1 MGFPATQ
8 IRVGMIIIREGE
20 LYKVMAKDHVTPGK
34 GRGMV
39 QTKLRRLS
47 TGTQHDVRFRSSD
60 NVEKAMLDR
69 SEMEFLYDDASGYH
83 FMNNESYEQMMFT
96 KEQLGDTVQYL
107 IPQVKVQVELFEG
120 KPVGVEP
127 PLTVEL
133 KVVDTEPKLKGA
145 TVSNKNKPARLE
157 TGLTVLVPPF
167 IDKGER
173 VRIDTRDGS
182 YIERAK

>member
-8 IRVGMIIIREGE
+8 IRTGMIIIREGE
-20 LYKVMAKDHVTPGK
+20 LYKVMGMAHVTPGK

-69 SEMEFLYDDASGYH
+69 QEMEFLYDDPSGYH
-83 FMNNESYEQMMFT
+83 FMNNETYEQMMFT

-107 IPQVKVQVELFEG
+107 IPQLKVQVELYEG

-133 KVVDTEPKLKGA
+133 EVVDTEPKLKGA
-145 TVSNKNKPARLE
+145 TVSNKNKPAKLE
-157 TGLTVLVPPF
+157 TGLTVQVPPF

-173 VRIDTRDGS
+173 VRIDTRDGK